1 MPILLFVHSS
11 FSQHLPAF
19 LRWFYKPFTEWFSS
33 YCALALP
40 CQEVCRRHPAEPCK
54 EELLCPEKEG
64 GVALPWD
71 WRHVTQH
78 MGLERGKFSAKFL
91 VTGKLLFQNLQV
103 ILDLLSLSFPQ
114 SFCFI
119 NNQVLKILPSK
130 YFSKWPLLSTWLHW
144 TSAVA
149 SFFNLLPSALQL
161 LHMYHEVLYNLSPDS
176 PATFSTVQSALFLQH
191 MCWPLV

>member
-1 MPILLFVHSS
+1 M
-11 FSQHLPAF
+11 
-19 LRWFYKPFTEWFSS
+19 
-33 YCALALP
+33 
-40 CQEVCRRHPAEPCK
+40 CRRHPAEPSK

-64 GVALPWD
+64 GVALSWD

-78 MGLERGKFSAKFL
+78 MGLEQGKFSAKFL

-103 ILDLLSLSFPQ
+103 ILDLLSLSFPR

-161 LHMYHEVLYNLSPDS
+161 LHMHHKVLYNLSLTWPSGHIFHSAICTFS
-176 PATFSTVQSALFLQH
+176 PAHVLALGLGCSLQTRVSPLRKYNDITSTYGD
-191 MCWPLV
+191 